1 MNTLVSMIR
10 GINVGGNRPIKME
23 RLREIYAELGL
34 GSIRTH
40 LQSGNVVFESENPDA
55 DAHGEAIEQALRLKC
70 RLEVDVGVRTAR
82 SFTAAFRANPLA
94 GRPGT
99 DLRFL
104 HATFLIRPGVRP
116 SLKGVELPLGPGEA
130 AVMAGTVVYLYCPNG
145 YGSTKINNTLFE
157 RRLSARATT
166 RNWQT
171 VTALERMARGLPP
184 P

>member
-23 RLREIYAELGL
+23 RLREIYAELGFAAV
-34 GSIRTH
+34 RTH
-40 LQSGNVVFESENPDA
+40 LQSGNVVFESENPNA
-55 DAHGEAIEQALRLKC
+55 DAHGVSIEQALRLKC

-94 GRPGT
+94 GRPAT
-99 DLRFL
+99 DPRFR
-104 HATFLIRPGVRP
+104 HATFLIRPGGKP
-116 SLKGVELPLGPGEA
+116 SLKGVDIPLGPGEA
-130 AVMAGTVVYLYCPNG
+130 AVLAGTVVYLYCPNG
-145 YGSTKINNTLFE
+145 YGATRINNALFE

-171 VTALERMARGLPP
+171 VAALERMARGLAPP
-184 P
+184 